1 MKNPVYSATVLYDD
15 PIDCKIIVKL
25 QIFPYACWQVN
36 TYMPYAFMHALHYS
50 LTLTTMGTHLCNSKM
65 SLLMVINRN

>member
-25 QIFPYACWQVN
+25 QIFPYAC
-36 TYMPYAFMHALHYS
+36 
-50 LTLTTMGTHLCNSKM
+50 
-65 SLLMVINRN
+65 